1 MMIKNENIRQGIFP
15 RGQKLRKEKVYLDGF
30 DAYVRGLWLGDCG
43 TGAADNN

>member
-30 DAYVRGLWLGDCG
+30 DAYVRGLWLGDRG
-43 TGAADNN
+43 TEAADNN